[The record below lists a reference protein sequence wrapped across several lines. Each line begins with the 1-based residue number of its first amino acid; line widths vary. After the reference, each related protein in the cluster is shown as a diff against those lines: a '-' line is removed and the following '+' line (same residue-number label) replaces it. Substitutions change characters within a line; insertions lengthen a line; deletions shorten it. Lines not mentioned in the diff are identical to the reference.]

1 MDLKWGKRVSL
12 ESEEYCIGNNL
23 LKLCR
28 QRVFEDQGG
37 SKELFELITT
47 RNGEMF
53 KQFLE
58 E

>member
-1 MDLKWGKRVSL
+1 MDLKWGKWVSL

-23 LKLCR
+23 PKLCR

-53 KQFLE
+53 
-58 E
+58 